1 MASTYKRGFFVQED
15 YWLAVSELPA
25 KSQNEVMGAI
35 TRLYFTGEDSAA
47 SLKGAAKAVFI
58 ALRERVSVARGKAQ
72 ARGGEVDQRVDRSG
86 DRKGDQRVDQRV
98 DQTGYQ
104 NRILLAKSE
113 SESEI
118 STYEI
123 AKSEHLPDLGDGGR
137 APWAEFAGKAI
148 ERYTAVTGNP
158 CLCPSPTVAFS
169 LRKIH
174 DAGYSL
180 DDVELVCRSKQA
192 EWRDS
197 ARMAKFIRPSTL
209 FGDKFEEYLAAA
221 KDDPA
226 REVDDAAA
234 SFADAI

>member
-1 MASTYKRGFFVQED
+1 MADKYKRGFYVQED
-15 YWLAVSELPA
+15 FWLAVEEQP
-25 KSQNEVMGAI
+25 KKVQNEVIGALC
-35 TRLYFTGEDSAA
+35 RLFYTGEDSAA
-47 SLKGAAKAVFI
+47 SLRGAAKSVYI
-58 ALRERVSVARGKAQ
+58 ALRERVASS
-72 ARGGEVDQRVDRSG
+72 RVKSFARSG
-86 DRKGDQRVDQRV
+86 GCPGGQTGDQKGDQTG
-98 DQTGYQ
+98 DQTGDQ
-104 NRILLAKSE
+104 NAILLAKSK

-118 STYEI
+118 STYENT
-123 AKSEHLPDLGDGGR
+123 KPEPLPDLDAGEV
-137 APWAEFAGKAI
+137 APWAEFVGKAI
-148 ERYTAVTGNP
+148 ERYTAVTGRP

-192 EWRDS
+192 EWQS
-197 ARMAKFIRPSTL
+197 SPKWSKFIRPSTL

-226 REVDDAAA
+226 MEVDDAAA